1 VRQFA
6 CCKTKATTLSFGTS
20 LLEFQPVH
28 SLKEKVKPPKVPAF
42 IEIVEESFIKKY
54 GQTMRNQ

>member
-1 VRQFA
+1 VHQFA
-6 CCKTKATTLSFGTS
+6 TLSFGTS

-54 GQTMRNQ
+54 GQTMRNL